1 MKATAIT
8 DRIDVPG
15 GGTRYRHR
23 TNTRNA
29 IQSLFLFRRFT
40 MTVLIKD
47 LSLDKEL
54 DRKEMSAV
62 RGGLANQAN
71 GTNQVNNQS
80 LFAPVSVA
88 NGSCFGSG
96 FGSGPVNIQVDS
108 YPTQTASNDSTSTN
122 SQGGF
127 PMMSWPA

>member
-1 MKATAIT
+1 M
-8 DRIDVPG
+8 
-15 GGTRYRHR
+15 
-23 TNTRNA
+23 
-29 IQSLFLFRRFT
+29 T

-62 RGGLANQAN
+62 RGGLANQVN

-80 LFAPVSVA
+80 LFAPVSVG
-88 NGSCFGSG
+88 NGSY

-108 YPTQTASNDSTSTN
+108 YPTQTASNDSTSSN

-127 PMMSWPA
+127 PMMFWPA

>member
-1 MKATAIT
+1 
-8 DRIDVPG
+8 
-15 GGTRYRHR
+15 
-23 TNTRNA
+23 
-29 IQSLFLFRRFT
+29 

-71 GTNQVNNQS
+71 GTNQVNTQA

-88 NGSCFGSG
+88 NGASFG
-96 FGSGPVNIQVDS
+96 GPVNIQVDS
-108 YPTQTASNDSTSTN
+108 APTQTASNSSFSSN
-122 SQGGF
+122 FQGNDWGKGY
-127 PMMSWPA
+127 AEYC